1 MQNISLDFFGEKIT
15 TMMPTDLTSL
25 RSIIAEKFMFN
36 PEDAAEVLITYMK
49 DLGKKVIKTE
59 EDFRAFLKEK
69 INLITL
75 DISQDSKLYK
85 ENFASIEEENSK
97 RKNELD
103 NLSKKKEEIISEKRK
118 KINEFNKNIK
128 SIDEQIKKLQN
139 ERKNE
144 KNNMKNEITKLNKE
158 EKDINN
164 KIADLKEKLGIKD
177 DQKEIIKKA
186 EEKRK
191 IKIKKKQE
199 KEKKRQTKEKKRQ
212 EKEKRKQEKK
222 NSADKKQKKS
232 IDNKEQKKSVEKEED
247 KKEDEKDEKK
257 EDQKE
262 EQKEGF
268 NPIINFK
275 PINDVI
281 NMLGAFFQK
290 DKSVH
295 FPVSCNGCGA
305 FPIIGNRFKCTVCE
319 NFNYCENCEA
329 KLAGQHQHPFLKIS
343 KPWQNP
349 LDFNFISNEEKK

>member
-15 TMMPTDLTSL
+15 TIMPTDLTSL

-69 INLITL
+69 IDLITL

-103 NLSKKKEEIISEKRK
+103 DLSKKKEEIISEKRK

-128 SIDEQIKKLQN
+128 SIDEQIKKLQS

-144 KNNMKNEITKLNKE
+144 KNKMKNEIAKLNKE

-164 KIADLKEKLGIKD
+164 KIVGLKEKLGIKD

-191 IKIKKKQE
+191 IKMKKKQE
-199 KEKKRQTKEKKRQ
+199 KEKKRQAKEKKRQ

-222 NSADKKQKKS
+222 NSTDKNQKKS
-232 IDNKEQKKSVEKEED
+232 IDNKEQEKSVEKE
-247 KKEDEKDEKK
+247 DEKVEKK

-262 EQKEGF
+262 EKKEEF

-281 NMLGAFFQK
+281 NLFGAFFQK
-290 DKSVH
+290 DKPIH
-295 FPVSCNGCGA
+295 FPVSCNGCGT
-305 FPIIGNRFKCTVCE
+305 FPIIGNRYKCTVCE
-319 NFNYCENCEA
+319 NFNYCEKCEA
-329 KLAGQHQHPFLKIS
+329 KLSGQHQHPFLKIYKS
-343 KPWQNP
+343 LQNP
-349 LDFNFISNEEKK
+349 LDFNFIPNGEKK